1 MTTSPTESRAATPTG
16 STASPSTA
24 SAPATTPS
32 AATSSDTI
40 SSDTTSPATTDRTTL
55 PSYVGL
61 HPGEPNLMEPELLD
75 NPYTGYGTLRE
86 QGPLVRAR
94 FIDDSPIWL
103 VTRFDVVREVMRD
116 QRFVNNPTLVPGIGA
131 DKDPRAR
138 LIELFGIPE
147 DLTPYLA
154 DTILT
159 SDPPDHTRLRRLVS
173 RAFTARRIQDL
184 RPRVEQITDALL
196 ERLPDHA
203 EDGVVDLVEHFAYPL
218 PITVIC
224 ELVGIDEEDRTLWR
238 RFGADLASLNPKRI
252 GATMPEM
259 IAHIHEVID
268 ERRAALRDDL
278 LSGLIRAQD
287 DDGGRLSDVEMVTL
301 VLTLVLA
308 GHETT
313 AHLISN
319 GTLALLTH
327 PDQRRLIDEDP
338 ALLPRAVHELMRWC
352 GPIQATQ
359 LRYAMEDTEV
369 AGVQVRQGEA
379 LMFSLV
385 AANHDPRHYTGPER
399 LDLTRQ
405 PAGRAED
412 HVGFGHGMHY
422 CLGASLAR
430 QEAEVAYGKLLTRY
444 PDLELALTPE
454 QLEDQERLRQP
465 GAWRLRRLPLKLHAR
480 S

>member
-1 MTTSPTESRAATPTG
+1 MTPSPTESKAATPSD

-24 SAPATTPS
+24 SAPAATPS
-32 AATSSDTI
+32 ATAS
-40 SSDTTSPATTDRTTL
+40 SPATSDGTTL

-75 NPYTGYGTLRE
+75 NPYTAYGTLRE
-86 QGPLVRAR
+86 QAPLVRAR

-116 QRFVNNPTLVPGIGA
+116 QRFVNNPTLVPGFAGQ
-131 DKDPRAR
+131 DPRAK

-147 DLTPYLA
+147 HLAPYLA

-159 SDPPDHTRLRRLVS
+159 SDPPVHTRLRRLVS

-184 RPRVEQITDALL
+184 RPRVERITDELL
-196 ERLPDHA
+196 EQLPGHA

-224 ELVGIDEEDRTLWR
+224 ELVGIDEGDRTLWR

-268 ERRAALRDDL
+268 ERRTALRDDL
-278 LSGLIRAQD
+278 LSGLVRAQD

-327 PDQRRLIDEDP
+327 PDQRRLLDEDP

-359 LRYAMEDTEV
+359 LRYATEDTEV
-369 AGVQVRQGEA
+369 AGVQVRRGDA

-385 AANHDPRHYTGPER
+385 AANHDPRHYDGPER

-430 QEAEVAYGKLLTRY
+430 QEAEVAYGKLLARY
-444 PDLELALTPE
+444 PDLALALTPE
-454 QLEDQERLRQP
+454 QLEEQERLRQP
-465 GAWRLRRLPLKLHAR
+465 GTWRLRRLPLRLGAE

>member
-1 MTTSPTESRAATPTG
+1 MTTSPAESRAATPPD

-24 SAPATTPS
+24 SAPAAAPS
-32 AATSSDTI
+32 AATPSV
-40 SSDTTSPATTDRTTL
+40 TTDGTTL

-75 NPYTGYGTLRE
+75 DPYTGYGALRE
-86 QGPLVRAR
+86 QAPLVRAR
-94 FIDDSPIWL
+94 FLDDSPIWL

-116 QRFVNNPTLVPGIGA
+116 PRFVNNPTLVPGIGVGQ
-131 DKDPRAR
+131 DPRAR
-138 LIELFGIPE
+138 LMELFGIPE
-147 DLTPYLA
+147 RLTPYLA

-184 RPRVEQITDALL
+184 RPRVERITDELL
-196 ERLPDHA
+196 EQLPGHA

-238 RFGADLASLNPKRI
+238 RFGTDLASLNPKRI

-268 ERRAALRDDL
+268 ERRGALRDDL
-278 LSGLIRAQD
+278 LSGLIRAHD
-287 DDGGRLSDVEMVTL
+287 DDGGRLSDVEMVTM

-327 PDQRRLIDEDP
+327 PDQRRLLDEDP

-359 LRYAMEDTEV
+359 LRYATEDTEV
-369 AGVQVRQGEA
+369 AGVQVRQGDA

-430 QEAEVAYGKLLTRY
+430 QEAEVAFGKLLTRY
-444 PDLELALTPE
+444 PDLALALTPE
-454 QLEDQERLRQP
+454 RLEEQERLRQP
-465 GAWRLRRLPLKLHAR
+465 GAWRLRRLPLRLHAE